1 MGEPAQSLFC
11 GESEYQA
18 AAAVAREQ
26 QEREEEEEERQELER
41 FDQELKKKLEGAFDD
56 LEITVSINSYVAGLK
71 VTLTEGQSSVGIALL
86 LHSYPT

>member
-26 QEREEEEEERQELER
+26 QEREEEEEERQESER

-56 LEITVSINSYVAGLK
+56 LEITVSFNRNVTGFLKATERRAIVAI
-71 VTLTEGQSSVGIALL
+71 EFL